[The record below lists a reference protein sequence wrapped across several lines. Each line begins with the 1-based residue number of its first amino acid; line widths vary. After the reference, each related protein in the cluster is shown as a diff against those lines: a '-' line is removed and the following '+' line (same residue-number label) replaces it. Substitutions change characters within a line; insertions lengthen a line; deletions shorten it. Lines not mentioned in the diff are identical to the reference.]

1 VTRHAT
7 GSQKASYMKTI
18 IVHRLAGLFL
28 SLAACLMLDSPAVA
42 QQSSDTADKTLGADS
57 DSSTTVAKPERRIV
71 RIIGNTKLDVRQW
84 PLLGKPEAKYV
95 FVEMFDY
102 TCPHCR
108 DMHHSIQGAFK
119 RYGKD
124 LAVMALPVPLNA
136 SCNNQIG
143 QTESL
148 HIESCELANL
158 AIAVWRV
165 NPSKYHEY
173 HDWLFEPS
181 TPRTAAAARQRA
193 IQIVDEDQLNK
204 VLGKQVPQKFIS
216 SHVKLYAKAGGGS
229 IPKMLFPNIT
239 LVGNIGT
246 DSLCQTIERELGNQ

>member
-1 VTRHAT
+1 MNTITIPRLT
-7 GSQKASYMKTI
+7 G
-18 IVHRLAGLFL
+18 LLL
-28 SLAACLMLDSPAVA
+28 SLAAYLMLGSSAVA
-42 QQSSDTADKTLGADS
+42 QQSSDTTADDS
-57 DSSTTVAKPERRIV
+57 KNSSDKPAVAKPERRIV
-71 RIIGNTKLDVRQW
+71 KIVGDTKLDVRQW
-84 PLLGKPEAKYV
+84 PLLGNPDAKYV

-108 DMHHSIQGAFK
+108 DMHRSIDGAFK

-124 LAVMALPVPLNA
+124 LAVMALPVPLSA

-148 HIESCELANL
+148 HAESCELANL

-165 NPSKYHEY
+165 KPSKYQEY
-173 HDWLFEPS
+173 HDWLFEPT

-193 IQIVDEDQLNK
+193 IQLVDEDDLNK
-204 VLGKQVPQKFIS
+204 VLDKRVPQQFIA
-216 SHVKLYAKAGGGS
+216 SHVKLYAKTGGGS

-246 DSLCQTIERELGNQ
+246 DNLCQTIERELGNQ